1 MAQRKPAGTPALVAL
16 ADAGV
21 AHSVH
26 AYHHDPSASSFG
38 QEAAAALGVDP
49 ARVYKTLV
57 AEVDDRPVVA
67 VVPVTGSLDLK
78 ALARTCGG
86 KRARMMPVAAAER
99 LTGYVAGGIS
109 PIGQRSASPTVIDAS
124 ASDHDTIFV
133 SAGRRGMDVELSP
146 GDLAR
151 LTGAR
156 TAVIASGEG

>member
-16 ADAGV
+16 AEAGV
-21 AHSVH
+21 THSVH
-26 AYHHDPSASSFG
+26 AYHHDPATSSFG
-38 QEAAAALGVDP
+38 LEAAAALGVDP
-49 ARVYKTLV
+49 ARVYKTLL

-78 ALARTCGG
+78 ALARACGG

-99 LTGYVAGGIS
+99 
-109 PIGQRSASPTVIDAS
+109 QRNASPTVIDAS
-124 ASDHDTIFV
+124 AADHDSIFV

-146 GDLAR
+146 SDLAR

-156 TAVIASGEG
+156 TASIASGEG